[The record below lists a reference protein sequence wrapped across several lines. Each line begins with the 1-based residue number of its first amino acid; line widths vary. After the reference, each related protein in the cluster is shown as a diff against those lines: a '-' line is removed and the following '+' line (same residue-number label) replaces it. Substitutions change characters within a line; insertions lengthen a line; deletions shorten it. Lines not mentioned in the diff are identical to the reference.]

1 MPSLPGIHPLYR
13 ARARNQTAERTT
25 RMATPLNVDLRAMVG
40 QRTTD
45 IDILGARDFTQDR
58 LASKVS
64 ARHNQLASIKRG
76 QALGRWGIGNP
87 NVLEKFRTKNS
98 TPLRNE
104 VFHETE
110 HSSQTVHPVN
120 RVIQQMSCTWK
131 HPETYDLLMLHKN
144 PDVRPNTLYYES
156 EMPTESSPLELVTPQ
171 IMNYVWRRLQQSMS
185 DDPAQRA
192 TYLNMSPSDAWAA
205 WNLDGVVES
214 TGKMMHQYG
223 PNYNVGTGL
232 LGENQNGA
240 KRATVDSKGPQ
251 FVKNY
256 FGSNIKA
263 GGHVYAVVKRFP
275 MDAEYMLSESKH
287 SIRSIDS
294 ALRVGELQPF
304 RPHQIAFFCMPDGG
318 PVPDTVRTYVDQEG
332 IMRYDGLVIFIG
344 TIFSVPPDHTYV
356 EVDYTNLKPFTGHAD
371 MQPLQKESFMLMK
384 VIFDID
390 QGRMPT
396 C

>member
-1 MPSLPGIHPLYR
+1 
-13 ARARNQTAERTT
+13 
-25 RMATPLNVDLRAMVG
+25 MATLLNVDLRNMVG

-45 IDILGARDFTQDR
+45 IDILGARDFTQNR
-58 LASKVS
+58 LPSKVS
-64 ARHNQLASIKRG
+64 VRHNQLASIKRG
-76 QALGRWGIGNP
+76 TALGRFGPGNP
-87 NVLEKFRTKNS
+87 NVLEKFRTKNT
-98 TPLRNE
+98 TPLRDE

-120 RVIQQMSCTWK
+120 RVIQQMSCHWK

-144 PDVRPNTLYYES
+144 PDTRANTLYYE
-156 EMPTESSPLELVTPQ
+156 ETPTECSPLELVTPE
-171 IMNYVWRRLQQSMS
+171 IMNYVWRRLQQDQS
-185 DDPAQRA
+185 DDPAKRTA
-192 TYLNMSPSDAWAA
+192 YLNMSPSDAWAH

-256 FGSNIKA
+256 FGSNIKS
-263 GGHVYAVVKRFP
+263 GGHAYAVVKRFA
-275 MDAEYMLSESKH
+275 MDAEYMLSESKY
-287 SIRSIDS
+287 SIKSIDS
-294 ALRVGELQPF
+294 ALRTNELAPF
-304 RPHQIAFFCMPDGG
+304 RPLQISFFCMPDGG
-318 PVPDTVRTYVDQEG
+318 PVPDVVRTYVDQEG

-356 EVDYTNLKPFTGHAD
+356 DVDYAALKPFTGHGD
-371 MQPLQKESFMLMK
+371 MQPPQKESFLLMRI
-384 VIFDID
+384 VFDID